1 MLRDLNIMRNKRLE
15 KRENMYIPKYF
26 AIQDEEVKYEI
37 IEQNSF
43 ATLFSQHN
51 GEPYATHLPLLLNR
65 ETLILHGHFAR
76 PNDQWKDSGNQ
87 QVLAIF
93 QGPHSYIS
101 PSWYETNN
109 AVPTWNYVAV
119 HVYGELEIVED
130 EQELIDSLQKL
141 VHTYEDSKSMYSL
154 NDVDPNYMAGLSK
167 GIVGFKI
174 KINKIEGK
182 AKLSQN
188 HSVERRKLVVER
200 LERVGGGGGRG
211 MGNWRKKKTGLVK

>member
-1 MLRDLNIMRNKRLE
+1 
-15 KRENMYIPKYF
+15 MYIPKYF
-26 AIQDEEVKYEI
+26 AIQDEEMKYEI
-37 IEQNSF
+37 MEQNSF

-65 ETLILHGHFAR
+65 ETLTLHGHFAR
-76 PNDQWKDSGNQ
+76 PNEQWKDIGTQ

-130 EQELIDSLQKL
+130 EKKLVDSLQDL
-141 VHTYEDSKSMYSL
+141 VSKYEDPESTYSL
-154 NDVDPNYMAGLSK
+154 NDVDPNYMGGLGK

-188 HSVERRKLVVER
+188 HSVKRQNLVVEK
-200 LERVGGGGGRG
+200 LEKVGSEII
-211 MGNWRKKKTGLVK
+211 

>member
-1 MLRDLNIMRNKRLE
+1 
-15 KRENMYIPKYF
+15 MYIPKYF
-26 AIQDEEVKYEI
+26 TIQDEKAQYEM

-65 ETLILHGHFAR
+65 ETLTLYGHFAR
-76 PNDQWKDSGNQ
+76 PNEQWKDIENQ

-93 QGPHSYIS
+93 QGAHSYIS

-119 HVYGELEIVED
+119 HVYGELEMVED
-130 EQELIDSLQKL
+130 EQGLIDSLQDL
-141 VHTYEDSKSMYSL
+141 VHKYEDPKSTYSL
-154 NDVDPNYMAGLSK
+154 KDVDPNYMEGLSR

-188 HSVERRKLVVER
+188 HSVERRKLVVEE
-200 LERVGGGGGRG
+200 LEKVGSEGSRG
-211 MGNWRKKKTGLVK
+211 IAELMKEIE

>member
-1 MLRDLNIMRNKRLE
+1 
-15 KRENMYIPKYF
+15 MYIPKHF
-26 AIQDEEVKYEI
+26 TIQDEETKYEM

-51 GEPYATHLPLLLNR
+51 GAPYATHLPLLLNR
-65 ETLILHGHFAR
+65 ETLTLSGHFAR
-76 PNDQWKDSGNQ
+76 PNEQWKDSGNQ

-101 PSWYETNN
+101 PSWYETNK

-130 EQELIDSLQKL
+130 EQELIDSLQDL
-141 VHTYEDSKSMYSL
+141 VHKYENPKSTYSL
-154 NDVDPNYMAGLSK
+154 NDVDPNYMEGLSR

-174 KINKIEGK
+174 KINNIEGK

-188 HSVERRKLVVER
+188 HSVERRELVIEE
-200 LERVGGGGGRG
+200 LEKVGSEGSWGIARWMKEQLYNNEG
-211 MGNWRKKKTGLVK
+211 

>member
-1 MLRDLNIMRNKRLE
+1 
-15 KRENMYIPKYF
+15 MYIPKHF
-26 AIQDEEVKYEI
+26 TIQDEETKYEI
-37 IEQNSF
+37 IEQNGF

-51 GEPYATHLPLLLNR
+51 GDPYATHLPLLLNR
-65 ETLILHGHFAR
+65 ETLTLHGHFAR
-76 PNDQWKDSGNQ
+76 PNEQWKDIENQ
-87 QVLAIF
+87 EVLAIF

-101 PSWYETNN
+101 PSWYKTNK

-130 EQELIDSLQKL
+130 EQELIDSLQDL
-141 VHTYEDSKSMYSL
+141 VHKYENPKSAYSL
-154 NDVDPNYMAGLSK
+154 NDVDPNYMEGLSR

-188 HSVERRKLVVER
+188 HSVERR
-200 LERVGGGGGRG
+200 
-211 MGNWRKKKTGLVK
+211 GLVIEELEKVGSEGSRGIAGLMKEIE

>member
-1 MLRDLNIMRNKRLE
+1 
-15 KRENMYIPKYF
+15 MYIPKHF
-26 AIQDEEVKYEI
+26 TIQDEETKYEI

-65 ETLILHGHFAR
+65 ETLTLHGHFAR
-76 PNDQWKDSGNQ
+76 PNEQWKDSGNQ

-101 PSWYETNN
+101 PSWYETNK

-130 EQELIDSLQKL
+130 EQELIDSLQDL
-141 VHTYEDSKSMYSL
+141 VHKYENPKSTYSL
-154 NDVDPNYMAGLSK
+154 NDVDPNYMEGLSK

-188 HSVERRKLVVER
+188 HSGKD
-200 LERVGGGGGRG
+200 
-211 MGNWRKKKTGLVK
+211 GN

>member
-1 MLRDLNIMRNKRLE
+1 
-15 KRENMYIPKYF
+15 MYIPKHF
-26 AIQDEEVKYEI
+26 TIQDEETKYEM

-51 GEPYATHLPLLLNR
+51 GDPYATHLPLLLNR
-65 ETLILHGHFAR
+65 ETLTLSGHFAR
-76 PNDQWKDSGNQ
+76 PNEQWKDSGNQ

-101 PSWYETNN
+101 PSWYETNK

-130 EQELIDSLQKL
+130 EQELIDSLQDL
-141 VHTYEDSKSMYSL
+141 VHKYENPKSTYSL
-154 NDVDPNYMAGLSK
+154 NNVDPNYMEGLSR
-167 GIVGFKI
+167 GIVGFRI

-188 HSVERRKLVVER
+188 HSVERRELVIEE
-200 LERVGGGGGRG
+200 LEKVGSEGSRG
-211 MGNWRKKKTGLVK
+211 IAGLMKKGV